1 MSYTQMQLIRK
12 LRSPHNK
19 VAVQAVEELR
29 ARGWLSGGSLERAH
43 LRFVHLQ
50 GADLYGANLQ
60 DANLCMADLRWADL
74 SMVNLEGARLNKADL
89 YRADLSEANL
99 HGAFMTRANL
109 QGARNLAE
117 AQLAQASRLRGA
129 TLPDGSRYDG
139 RFNLA
144 GDIEDARI
152 LHVDTDDPRAMADFY
167 GILPEDYLEGQE
179 WVKVNLLIVVDTRHA
194 SEKIV
199 R

>member
-1 MSYTQMQLIRK
+1 MQLIRK

-29 ARGWLSGGSLERAH
+29 ARGWLSGGSLEEAQ

-50 GADLYGANLQ
+50 GADLYGADLRG
-60 DANLCMADLRWADL
+60 ANLSLADLRWTDL
-74 SMVNLEGARLNKADL
+74 SMSNLEGARLRKADL
-89 YRADLSEANL
+89 HRADLSEANL

-109 QGARNLAE
+109 QGARNLTE

-129 TLPDGSRYDG
+129 TLPDGSPYDG

-144 GDIEDARI
+144 GDIEDART
-152 LHVDTDDPRAMADFY
+152 LQTDTDDPQAMADFY
-167 GILPEDYLEGQE
+167 GILLEDYLEGQE
-179 WVKVNLLIVVDTRHA
+179 WVKENLLIVVDTRRA